1 MAMATAAVAAAGLRP
16 PPDVSTVSLLS
27 VDRALELIR
36 DHAPR
41 IGSSRRPIEHLLAG
55 RVLAADVTAAVN
67 LPPFATSSMDGY
79 AVRAAELG
87 GEPLP
92 IAFRIAAGDRPGVL
106 PVGSAAGIATGAPL
120 PEGADAIVPIE
131 DAQERDGLVAEPTT
145 PGACIR
151 RAAED
156 VAAGQT
162 LARAGDVL
170 TPALLAAIAAA
181 GAAEIEVFDRPRIA
195 VLATGSELVAPGHP
209 LEPGQIYESN
219 AIAIAAQ
226 VVRAGAEV
234 ATAAMV
240 IDDRDATEA
249 AFAAAIAQAD
259 VVVSS
264 GGVSVGPHDHV
275 KPALDALG
283 VREVFWRIA
292 HKPGKPLWF
301 GVTGDGTPV
310 FGLPGNPVS
319 SLVCFELFV
328 RAALDAMQGVTP
340 RPRAR
345 ARLAM
350 PVRRLATRDHA
361 VRCRLVPGAEGMEL
375 HAQDAQE
382 SHLIV
387 HAATADAIALIG
399 AGTGSAGAGEI
410 VEYLPI

>member
-1 MAMATAAVAAAGLRP
+1 MA
-16 PPDVSTVSLLS
+16 TVSLLS
-27 VDRALELIR
+27 VERALELIR

-41 IGSSRRPIEHLLAG
+41 IGASRHPIGHRLAG
-55 RVLAADVTAAVN
+55 RVLGADVVAAVD

-92 IAFRIAAGDRPGVL
+92 IAFRIAAGDRPGEL
-106 PVGSAAGIATGAPL
+106 PIGSAAGIATGAPL

-131 DAQERDGLVAEPTT
+131 DAEERGGLVAEQTT

-162 LARAGDVL
+162 IARAGDML
-170 TPALLAAIAAA
+170 TPALLAAIASA
-181 GAAEIEVFDRPRIA
+181 GAATVEVCERPRIA
-195 VLATGSELVAPGHP
+195 VLATGSELVAPGLP

-226 VVRAGAEV
+226 AVRAGAEV

-249 AFAAAIAQAD
+249 AFAAAIADAD

-301 GVTGDGTPV
+301 GVAGDGTPV

-328 RAALDAMQGVTP
+328 RAALDAMQGVAPRP

-345 ARLAM
+345 LAT

-361 VRCRLVPGAEGMEL
+361 VRCRLVSGADGMEL
-375 HAQDAQE
+375 HAHGAQE

-387 HAATADAIALIG
+387 HAAAADAIALVS
-399 AGTGSAGAGEI
+399 AGTGQTEAGLI
-410 VEYLPI
+410 VEYLPL